1 VHGNVSGV
9 SSPDIAQFKHVSS
22 HFVTG
27 VVVVSAHSS
36 EGLAGFTCQTFGSL
50 SLEPML
56 VFFSASTQSQ
66 SWPLVRRAG
75 TVGINILAADQESL
89 ARVFATRSVDKFADV
104 AWSGAPG
111 GAPLL
116 AGALAHLEGSISSVT
131 THGDHV
137 LVVAAIDFVEAN
149 TGSPLVYYRGGFG
162 VLDASN

>member
-116 AGALAHLEGSISSVT
+116 AGALAHLEGDRFRRSQYRKSARLLPRRIRRSRRQQLTS
-131 THGDHV
+131 
-137 LVVAAIDFVEAN
+137 LRFVW
-149 TGSPLVYYRGGFG
+149 
-162 VLDASN
+162 